1 VLATVNFIA
10 KGGVELT
17 RGRARTAK
25 DGRSGG
31 WLAKGA
37 SDRKRPSAGL
47 LASLT
52 ILAKFGYLFYDK
64 E

>member
-31 WLAKGA
+31 WLAKKEPATEKGRQRA
-37 SDRKRPSAGL
+37 S
-47 LASLT
+47 
-52 ILAKFGYLFYDK
+52 
-64 E
+64 